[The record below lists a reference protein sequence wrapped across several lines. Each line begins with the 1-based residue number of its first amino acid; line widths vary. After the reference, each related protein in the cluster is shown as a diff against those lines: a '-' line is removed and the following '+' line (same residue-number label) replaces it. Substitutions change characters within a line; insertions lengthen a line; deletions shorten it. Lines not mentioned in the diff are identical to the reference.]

1 MNRMFD
7 PWADARL
14 IAERQELPGARLL
27 IFLGAEAWCEK
38 CRILR
43 PQIEAQAA
51 SAAANDTWVWLDLE
65 DHAEFLGNYIPEDVP
80 QLITY
85 EGSVMTTCQTLGTI
99 PSEISEAVLGPQNIA
114 AKLADPGIRANLLR
128 EDWVM

>member
-1 MNRMFD
+1 MFD

-43 PQIEAQAA
+43 PQIEAQAT
-51 SAAANDTWVWLDLE
+51 SAPGNDTWVWLDLE
-65 DHAEFLGNYIPEDVP
+65 DHAEFLGNYVPEDLP
-80 QLITY
+80 QLVTY
-85 EGSVMTTCQTLGTI
+85 EGSAITSCQTLGTI
-99 PSEISEAVLGPQNIA
+99 PSEISEAVFGPQHIA

-128 EDWVM
+128 EDWVI